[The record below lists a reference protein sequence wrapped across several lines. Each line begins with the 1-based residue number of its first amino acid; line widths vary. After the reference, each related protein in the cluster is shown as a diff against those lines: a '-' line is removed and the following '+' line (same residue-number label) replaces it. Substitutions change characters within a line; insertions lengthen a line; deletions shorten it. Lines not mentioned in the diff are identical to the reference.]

1 MLALEDSY
9 NEAKSMKNDFDFL
22 QASGF
27 LSKRKLS
34 FDLERNLLTSK
45 FGRGMRSGSRRVR
58 SIGMVLQQPQP

>member
-1 MLALEDSY
+1 
-9 NEAKSMKNDFDFL
+9 MKNDFGFL

-27 LSKRKLS
+27 LFKRKLS

-58 SIGMVLQQPQP
+58 SIGTVLQQPQP